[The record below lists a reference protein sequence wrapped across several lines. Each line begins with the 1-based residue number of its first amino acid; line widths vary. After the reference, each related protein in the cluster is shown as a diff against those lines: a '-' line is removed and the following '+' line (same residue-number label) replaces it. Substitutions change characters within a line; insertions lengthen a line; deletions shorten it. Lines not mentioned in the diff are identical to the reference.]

1 MRRCPIMSGAV
12 ARVPHALCVF
22 SRARGGRHQVA
33 AGSWPGAGAATR
45 MLLIDSAIARTGV
58 LPCGVFLL
66 WNFGGYW
73 PPVSSIAFG
82 VEDNPH
88 H

>member
-1 MRRCPIMSGAV
+1 MV
-12 ARVPHALCVF
+12 
-22 SRARGGRHQVA
+22 
-33 AGSWPGAGAATR
+33 AGSWPGAGAATG

-82 VEDNPH
+82 VER
-88 H
+88 

>member
-1 MRRCPIMSGAV
+1 M
-12 ARVPHALCVF
+12 
-22 SRARGGRHQVA
+22 A
-33 AGSWPGAGAATR
+33 AGSWPGAGAATG